1 MKDNRA
7 SAFNYAFVAFAVMV
21 AMYAIFSLFGGM
33 PPLTV
38 GGYEIETLLVKA
50 DTDVPISIIVP
61 RIESTG
67 LILIVPLCVFALRYV
82 FVLFRAS
89 GLQVSSMWNNL
100 GWMLL
105 VTLCLVSGL
114 YVMYSYGPL
123 YSLIIVSILLLAF
136 VCLYTVFNVIVGGL
150 EVCLDSQALWLTGGL
165 TILYGVSMVHVLIH
179 IFFITLYRL
188 EWLLFLPGI
197 AIVLFVLATMLLTI
211 VPCIYSIVDRLVVL
225 ISVLRD
231 GDDRPGRILGY

>member
-1 MKDNRA
+1 MKDIRA
-7 SAFNYAFVAFAVMV
+7 SAFNYAFVALLVMV
-21 AMYAIFSLFGGM
+21 AMYAIFLLFGGM

-67 LILIVPLCVFALRYV
+67 IILIVPLCVFALRYV
-82 FVLFRAS
+82 FVLVRAS
-89 GLQVSSMWNNL
+89 GLHVSSMWNNL

-105 VTLCLVSGL
+105 VTLCLVSLGL

-136 VCLYTVFNVIVGGL
+136 VCRCV
-150 EVCLDSQALWLTGGL
+150 
-165 TILYGVSMVHVLIH
+165 
-179 IFFITLYRL
+179 
-188 EWLLFLPGI
+188 
-197 AIVLFVLATMLLTI
+197 
-211 VPCIYSIVDRLVVL
+211 
-225 ISVLRD
+225 
-231 GDDRPGRILGY
+231 